1 LLRHHELDH
10 SLIVLSTDMEFLI
23 EKQEAVRLR
32 RRYAVGEDQ
41 AVAFPGARSRALPER
56 VRVAPLVF
64 QAQERWAERPTP
76 KTQPT
81 LASAPDPAPAYSSLP
96 PCHHTHV
103 PPIAAVPGKDRSD
116 TVRRKRFEPPG
127 ARVIASSDLEQWPD
141 LATAQLPQS
150 PEAGA
155 L

>member
-1 LLRHHELDH
+1 MEL
-10 SLIVLSTDMEFLI
+10 LI

-32 RRYAVGEDQ
+32 WRHAVGEDR
-41 AVAFPGARSRALPER
+41 AVVFPGAHCRPLPKR
-56 VRVAPLVF
+56 VRVASLVF

-76 KTQPT
+76 KTQPPLT
-81 LASAPDPAPAYSSLP
+81 SAPDPAPACSPSS

-103 PPIAAVPGKDRSD
+103 PPIAAVPGKDCSD
-116 TVRRKRFEPPG
+116 TVHGKRFEPPG

-150 PEAGA
+150 PDVGA